1 MPVFTRRQ
9 NMMAHTPRS
18 STDSSSSQDHI
29 CIYHEDFER
38 PQKEMDFPSV
48 RLNSKMPRNELRINT
63 YSKSDL
69 PERYM
74 SSEEEPSPS
83 PDSSDAESTCS
94 DELKHKPSARVLAHE
109 EAPIDLAAFEADVTT
124 EIAVAMP
131 IVACG
136 RPKLIDIS
144 SLAPMQKR
152 KRVIKQPI
160 APSSKHTLVRRISN
174 ISSLTADNNP
184 FAANEAAEVIVPADR
199 TLIIAQKQAAMAASR
214 RLKEQQQQLQQQQV
228 SRQRL
233 SSAPVS
239 WFPEEEEYHTADEE
253 RDESFSAAPNNSYD
267 IYEPF
272 PTIAEETT
280 PRSSPSRLSTQ
291 SMASTTRKRN
301 NSNPFSP
308 ATLGKGMART
318 WSIATKK
325 VHHGSFSSSSSSQIT
340 AIYSPQP
347 QQQHQLREKSSFSSF
362 HQHPER
368 KIERQLSKK
377 PKMVA
382 RGANEREDNLVLP
395 PCPFEEPIAV

>member
-9 NMMAHTPRS
+9 HMMADTPRS
-18 STDSSSSQDHI
+18 STESSSQDHI
-29 CIYHEDFER
+29 CIYQEDFER
-38 PQKEMDFPSV
+38 PQKEMDFPSA
-48 RLNSKMPRNELRINT
+48 RLNSKMPRNVLRINT

-94 DELKHKPSARVLAHE
+94 EELKHKASARVLANE
-109 EAPIDLAAFEADVTT
+109 EAQIDLAALEADFTT

-131 IVACG
+131 IVAYG

-152 KRVIKQPI
+152 KRVIKQPV
-160 APSSKHTLVRRISN
+160 APSSKHTLVRKTSN

-199 TLIIAQKQAAMAASR
+199 ALIIAQKQAAMAASR
-214 RLKEQQQQLQQQQV
+214 RLKEQQQQQQQQI
-228 SRQRL
+228 SRSRL

-253 RDESFSAAPNNSYD
+253 RDESFSAGPNNHEYD
-267 IYEPF
+267 TWDAF
-272 PTIAEETT
+272 PTITEEST

-291 SMASTTRKRN
+291 STTTTTRKRN

-308 ATLGKGMART
+308 AALGKGMART
-318 WSIATKK
+318 WSIASKK

-340 AIYSPQP
+340 AIYSPQH
-347 QQQHQLREKSSFSSF
+347 QQQQLREKSSFSSF
-362 HQHPER
+362 QQQPER

-395 PCPFEEPIAV
+395 AYPFEGPLVA

>member
-1 MPVFTRRQ
+1 
-9 NMMAHTPRS
+9 MMADTPRS
-18 STDSSSSQDHI
+18 STDSSSQDHF
-29 CIYHEDFER
+29 CIYQEDFER
-38 PQKEMDFPSV
+38 PQKEFDFPSA
-48 RLNSKMPRNELRINT
+48 RLSSKMPRNDLRINT

-94 DELKHKPSARVLAHE
+94 EELKHKPSTRVLANE

-131 IVACG
+131 IVAHG

-160 APSSKHTLVRRISN
+160 APSSKHTLVRTISN

-184 FAANEAAEVIVPADR
+184 FAANEAAEVIVPDDR
-199 TLIIAQKQAAMAASR
+199 AFIIAQKQAAMAASR
-214 RLKEQQQQLQQQQV
+214 RLKEQQQQLLQQQQQA
-228 SRQRL
+228 SRHRV
-233 SSAPVS
+233 SSAPIS

-253 RDESFSAAPNNSYD
+253 RDDSFSAAPNNSYD

-280 PRSSPSRLSTQ
+280 PRSSPSRLSTH
-291 SMASTTRKRN
+291 SMVTTTRRRN

-308 ATLGKGMART
+308 TTLGKGMART

-325 VHHGSFSSSSSSQIT
+325 VHHGSVSSSSSSQIT
-340 AIYSPQP
+340 AIYSPQY
-347 QQQHQLREKSSFSSF
+347 QHQ
-362 HQHPER
+362 QPDR

-395 PCPFEEPIAV
+395 PCPFEEPMAA